1 MPFYKILSIVFP
13 VFSVIALGYAFARFK
28 KIDLNSVIELLLFLT
43 IPALVISSLLK
54 KELILH
60 EVGLIFIASAVVVT
74 GVGAITY
81 SYLRLTNQRELRGFY
96 LPTMFMNSGNMAFP
110 LSLLAF
116 GNEGLAVAIIYY
128 VSISLFVYTIGISI
142 AKGRDGFKEIF
153 RLPLIYATI
162 IGILLNITRTIPPEP
177 LIVTLDMLGDA
188 TIPLMLISL
197 GYKLDSIHIYSLRMA
212 TIGALFRI
220 FGGTFIAA
228 FLVYILGI
236 PGITGKIV
244 ILSSSM
250 PSAVIN
256 FIFAQRYNLNPQLVA
271 SVIMVSTLM
280 SLITTPVVLAF
291 IIGG

>member
-13 VFSVIALGYAFARFK
+13 VFSIIVIGYAFARFK
-28 KIDLNSVIELLLFLT
+28 RIDLNSVIELLIFLT

-60 EVGLIFIASAVVVT
+60 EVGLVFIASAVVVA
-74 GVGAITY
+74 GVGAIAY
-81 SYLRLTNQRELRGFY
+81 GYLRLTNQRDLRGFY

-128 VSISLFVYTIGISI
+128 VSISLFVYTLGVSI
-142 AKGRDGFKEIF
+142 AKGRDGLKEIF

-177 LIVTLDMLGDA
+177 LIVTLDMLGSA
-188 TIPLMLISL
+188 TIPLMLLSL

-212 TIGALFRI
+212 VVGALFRI
-220 FGGTFIAA
+220 LGGTFIAA

-236 PGITGKIV
+236 TGITGKIV

-271 SVIMVSTLM
+271 SVIMASTLI
-280 SLITTPVVLAF
+280 SLLTTPIILAF
-291 IIGG
+291 IL